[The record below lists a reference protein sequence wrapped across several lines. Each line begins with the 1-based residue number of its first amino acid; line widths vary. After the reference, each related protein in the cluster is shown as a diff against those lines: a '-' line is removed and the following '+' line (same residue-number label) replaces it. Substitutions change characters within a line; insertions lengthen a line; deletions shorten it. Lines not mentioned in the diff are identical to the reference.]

1 MSVHHHGLLKCSPLE
16 VELRGWLSSSRPFGK
31 PRCTAAQR
39 IFLKSNWS
47 RHPSCMRA
55 FLPFRKYMNRI
66 KRTQIIV
73 FMKDTYQGPLLL
85 QVGDDRVWISR
96 LFRILAPPCEYFYIL
111 APPCEYFYIFAPP
124 CGSLNHQSGSFQK
137 ADYNEDDHGLGDHD
151 ASSMMKMMILNKV
164 IRRRHLEENAETK
177 WQRDEDEKPGY
188 GKEDPA
194 AHADAGHKVGVWEMA
209 SWKKPS

>member
-96 LFRILAPPCEYFYIL
+96 LSHILAPPCEYFYIL
-111 APPCEYFYIFAPP
+111 APPCEYFYILAPP

-137 ADYNEDDHGLGDHD
+137 ADYNEDNHGLGDHD
-151 ASSMMKMMILNKV
+151 ASSMMKMMIVNIV
-164 IRRRHLEENAETK
+164 I
-177 WQRDEDEKPGY
+177 Q
-188 GKEDPA
+188 
-194 AHADAGHKVGVWEMA
+194 
-209 SWKKPS
+209 

>member
-1 MSVHHHGLLKCSPLE
+1 MSVHHHGLLKCSLLE
-16 VELRGWLSSSRPFGK
+16 GELRGWLSSSRPFGK

-111 APPCEYFYIFAPP
+111 APPC
-124 CGSLNHQSGSFQK
+124 GSLK
-137 ADYNEDDHGLGDHD
+137 
-151 ASSMMKMMILNKV
+151 
-164 IRRRHLEENAETK
+164 
-177 WQRDEDEKPGY
+177 DEDHFK
-188 GKEDPA
+188 KLIIMRTITA
-194 AHADAGHKVGVWEMA
+194 LVTMMHHRWWRWW
-209 SWKKPS
+209 SWIK